1 MLDIFILPSTSK
13 LMSYVEVIKLPKRKN
28 RDFLLQGF
36 LKYASLNLCSK
47 PLNSTGPN
55 STNTK
60 FHRFDLN

>member
-1 MLDIFILPSTSK
+1 MLDIFILP
-13 LMSYVEVIKLPKRKN
+13 MSYVEVIKLPKRKN

-36 LKYASLNLCSK
+36 LKYASLNLRSK

-60 FHRFDLN
+60 LIVIESNLICLT